1 MRDAHALPPREIL
14 GPRRRFDGAGSSE
27 ADRCSSELIATLVFL
42 DPCMSRDP
50 LEAQMSERRRKVP
63 RVLDE
68 SLVRSN
74 PPVPGESADRV
85 LAIGMQNHVPTAVR
99 DRRKNTH
106 DRGQLCDVARR
117 FADVLRDLSAVVP
130 AYQHDSDTG

>member
-1 MRDAHALPPREIL
+1 
-14 GPRRRFDGAGSSE
+14 
-27 ADRCSSELIATLVFL
+27 
-42 DPCMSRDP
+42 MSRDP

-99 DRRKNTH
+99 DRRKSTH

-130 AYQHDSDTG
+130 AYQHDSDTGRTRVAGACAIGERKDRSRSPPCHEAERALVV